1 MSGANRRIGWA
12 RLEYPCCNRKEVQ
25 HTCALS
31 CSLSSASIAAIS
43 SALDMEA
50 ETIVIVGEAVGM
62 KAGVL
67 LAVHGNRGTDTW
79 LEAYEEA
86 QDRLIRIACESM
98 LQIRS

>member
-1 MSGANRRIGWA
+1 
-12 RLEYPCCNRKEVQ
+12 
-25 HTCALS
+25 
-31 CSLSSASIAAIS
+31 
-43 SALDMEA
+43 MEA